1 VPVREP
7 ASKVHVEPPAPCE
20 TTGRKAVIRGLINS
34 AIAVT
39 AFLLTCVGLHALL
52 PFPEIDGGVSQKF
65 RFFAAH
71 KDEFDTL
78 FIGSSRIYFQ
88 ISPAIFD
95 RVTRESGLPTHS
107 FNFGIGG
114 MYLPETSYLLEQILK
129 LKPRNLRWVFIEY
142 DELQTKWSPENQT
155 SRRALYWADWKR
167 VSLLLRKLTGTGA
180 DTFSLPSPG
189 KLRDIVLEQRDEKN
203 TRDLLTFYVTQFER
217 NYTNVSRA
225 GDVLDYLWRH
235 DTSERRASYL
245 GAGAD
250 GYVARPGGMS
260 PSQSATY
267 ERGLAAA
274 TAEAG
279 TRPVSPYTIEAYR
292 QCAQEVR
299 NIGATPIFLIT
310 PSATQIGIATEST
323 GLPGVVMAF
332 NDPRTYPNLYRSSV
346 RRDGQHL
353 TKSGAEEFTRI
364 VAANFV
370 QLRKQARSSEQQSMA
385 GGLAAQSVFR
395 SNVIR

>member
-7 ASKVHVEPPAPCE
+7 VSKVHVEPLAPHKP
-20 TTGRKAVIRGLINS
+20 TGRKAVIRALTNAGIG
-34 AIAVT
+34 AA
-39 AFLLTCVGLHALL
+39 AFLVTCVGLRVVL

-78 FIGSSRIYFQ
+78 FIGSSRVYFQ
-88 ISPAIFD
+88 ISPAVFD

-114 MYLPETSYLLEQILK
+114 MYLPEISYLLEQILN

-142 DELQTKWSPENQT
+142 DEMQTKWSPENQT

-167 VSLLLRKLTGTGA
+167 VSLLLRKLTDAGT
-180 DTFSLPSPG
+180 DPLSLPSPA
-189 KLRDIVLEQRDEKN
+189 KLRDIVLRQKDEKN
-203 TRDLLTFYVTQFER
+203 TRSLLTFYAGQSEK
-217 NYTNVSRA
+217 NYTNVARA
-225 GDVLDYLWRH
+225 ADVFSHFLGR
-235 DTSERRASYL
+235 DTKERRASYL
-245 GAGAD
+245 GAASD
-250 GYVARPGGMS
+250 GYVTRPNRMS
-260 PSQSATY
+260 PNQVTAY
-267 ERGLAAA
+267 ERGLTAAMA
-274 TAEAG
+274 QTETYPLSAYAVEG
-279 TRPVSPYTIEAYR
+279 YR

-299 NIGATPIFLIT
+299 KIGAAPIFLIS
-310 PSATQIGIATEST
+310 PSTTEINVSAESA
-323 GLPGVVMAF
+323 GLTEVVMAF
-332 NDPRTYPNLYRSSV
+332 NNPRTYPNLYRSSV

-370 QLRKQARSSEQQSMA
+370 ELARA
-385 GGLAAQSVFR
+385 GD
-395 SNVIR
+395 IK

>member
-1 VPVREP
+1 MPVREP
-7 ASKVHVEPPAPCE
+7 VSKVHVEPPAPHKLSGRE
-20 TTGRKAVIRGLINS
+20 TVIRALTNT
-34 AIAVT
+34 AIGAV
-39 AFLLTCVGLHALL
+39 AFLITCAGLRVVL

-78 FIGSSRIYFQ
+78 FIGSSRVYFQ

-95 RVTRESGLPTHS
+95 RVTRESGMPTHS
-107 FNFGIGG
+107 FNFGVGG
-114 MYLPETSYLLEQILK
+114 MYLPETSYLLEQILN

-167 VSLLLRKLTGTGA
+167 VSLLLRKLTDAGT
-180 DTFSLPSPG
+180 DPVWLPSPA
-189 KLRDIVLEQRDEKN
+189 KLRDIVLRQKDEKN
-203 TRDLLTFYVTQFER
+203 TRSLLTFYAGQFEK
-217 NYTNVSRA
+217 NYTNVARAADVLQYFLGRDTKGRRA
-225 GDVLDYLWRH
+225 G
-235 DTSERRASYL
+235 YL
-245 GAGAD
+245 GVASD
-250 GYVARPGGMS
+250 GYVTRPNRIS
-260 PSQSATY
+260 PNQVAAY

-274 TAEAG
+274 MAQTD
-279 TRPVSPYTIEAYR
+279 THPLSPYAVEAYR

-299 NIGATPIFLIT
+299 ETGATPIFLIT
-310 PSATQIGIATEST
+310 PSTTQINVATEST
-323 GLPGVVMAF
+323 GLTGVVMAF
-332 NDPRTYPNLYRSSV
+332 NNPRTYPGLYRSSA

-370 QLRKQARSSEQQSMA
+370 ELARA
-385 GGLAAQSVFR
+385 GGVK
-395 SNVIR
+395 

>member
-1 VPVREP
+1 VPARELG
-7 ASKVHVEPPAPCE
+7 SRVHVEPPAPNKP
-20 TTGRKAVIRGLINS
+20 TGRKTLIQALTNTGIG
-34 AIAVT
+34 AA
-39 AFLLTCVGLHALL
+39 AFLITCVGLRVVL

-78 FIGSSRIYFQ
+78 FIGSSRVYFQ
-88 ISPAIFD
+88 ISPAVFD

-107 FNFGIGG
+107 FNFGVGG
-114 MYLPETSYLLEQILK
+114 MYLPETAYLLEQILN

-167 VSLLLRKLTGTGA
+167 VSLLLRKLTDAGTNP
-180 DTFSLPSPG
+180 FRLPSPA
-189 KLRDIVLEQRDEKN
+189 KLRDIVLRQKDEKN
-203 TRDLLTFYVTQFER
+203 TRSLLTFYAGQFEK
-217 NYTNVSRA
+217 NYTNVARA
-225 GDVLDYLWRH
+225 ADVLQYFLGR
-235 DTSERRASYL
+235 DTKERRVRYL
-245 GAGAD
+245 GVASD
-250 GYVARPGGMS
+250 GYVTRPNRMS
-260 PSQSATY
+260 PTQVAAY

-274 TAEAG
+274 MAQSDTH
-279 TRPVSPYTIEAYR
+279 PLSPYAVEAYR

-299 NIGATPIFLIT
+299 NNGATPIFLIT
-310 PSATQIGIATEST
+310 PSTTQINVATEGT
-323 GLPGVVMAF
+323 GLTSVVMAF
-332 NDPRTYPNLYRSSV
+332 NNPRTYPSLYRSSV

-370 QLRKQARSSEQQSMA
+370 ELARL
-385 GGLAAQSVFR
+385 GG
-395 SNVIR
+395 IK

>member
-1 VPVREP
+1 MPHKATP
-7 ASKVHVEPPAPCE
+7 
-20 TTGRKAVIRGLINS
+20 RKTLIQAVTNS
-34 AIAVT
+34 AIAVA
-39 AFLLTCVGLHALL
+39 AFLITCIGLHALL

-65 RFFAAH
+65 RFFSAH

-78 FIGSSRIYFQ
+78 FIGSSRVYFQ

-114 MYLPETSYLLEQILK
+114 MYLPESAYLLEQILN

-142 DELQTKWSPENQT
+142 DEMQTKWSPENQT

-167 VSLLLRKLTGTGA
+167 VSLLLRKLTDTGMGS
-180 DTFSLPSPG
+180 FWLPNPT
-189 KLRDIVLEQRDEKN
+189 KLRDIVLRQKDDKN
-203 TRDLLTFYVTQFER
+203 TRSLLTFYATQFER
-217 NYTNVSRA
+217 NYTNVARA
-225 GDVLDYLWRH
+225 ADVLDHFLQR
-235 DTSERRASYL
+235 DTNERRASYL
-245 GAGAD
+245 GAASD
-250 GYVARPGGMS
+250 GYVTRPNRMS
-260 PSQSATY
+260 PTQVAAY

-274 TAEAG
+274 MTQAG
-279 TRPVSPYTIEAYR
+279 ARPLSPYAVEAYR

-310 PSATQIGIATEST
+310 PSTTQINIATEST
-323 GLPGVVMAF
+323 GMPGVVMAF
-332 NDPRTYPNLYRSSV
+332 NNPRTYPGLYRSSV

-353 TKSGAEEFTRI
+353 TKSGSEEFTRV

-370 QLRKQARSSEQQSMA
+370 ELARA
-385 GGLAAQSVFR
+385 GE
-395 SNVIR
+395 IK

>member
-1 VPVREP
+1 VPIHELV
-7 ASKVHVEPPAPCE
+7 SKVHVESSIPHARR
-20 TTGRKAVIRGLINS
+20 RKTLIAGVTNSVIGV
-34 AIAVT
+34 A
-39 AFLLTCVGLHALL
+39 AFLITCFGLRAIL

-114 MYLPETSYLLEQILK
+114 MYLPESAYLLEQILN

-167 VSLLLRKLTGTGA
+167 VSLLLRKLTDAGTGPRW
-180 DTFSLPSPG
+180 LPDSA
-189 KLRDIVLEQRDEKN
+189 KLRDIVLRQNDEKN
-203 TRDLLTFYVTQFER
+203 TPSLLTFYVRQFER
-217 NYTNVSRA
+217 NYTNVARA
-225 GDVLDYLWRH
+225 ADVLDHFLGR
-235 DTSERRASYL
+235 DTNERRTSYL
-245 GAGAD
+245 GTASD
-250 GYVARPGGMS
+250 GYVPRAGGM
-260 PSQSATY
+260 PSSQAAAY

-274 TAEAG
+274 MAQAG
-279 TRPVSPYTIEAYR
+279 TRPLSPYTLEAYR
-292 QCAQEVR
+292 QCATEVR

-310 PSATQIGIATEST
+310 PSTTQINIAAEST
-323 GLPGVVMAF
+323 GAPGLVLAF
-332 NDPRTYPNLYRSSV
+332 NDPRTYPSLYRSSV
-346 RRDGQHL
+346 RRDRQHL

-364 VAANFV
+364 VAANLV
-370 QLRKQARSSEQQSMA
+370 ELARA
-385 GGLAAQSVFR
+385 GE
-395 SNVIR
+395 IK

>member
-1 VPVREP
+1 MPHKATR
-7 ASKVHVEPPAPCE
+7 
-20 TTGRKAVIRGLINS
+20 RKTLIAGVTNSVIG
-34 AIAVT
+34 VT
-39 AFLLTCVGLHALL
+39 AFLITCISLRAIL

-88 ISPAIFD
+88 ISPAVFD
-95 RVTRESGLPTHS
+95 RVTRENGMPTHS

-114 MYLPETSYLLEQILK
+114 MYLPETAYLLEQILN

-167 VSLLLRKLTGTGA
+167 VSLLLRKLTDAGTA
-180 DTFSLPSPG
+180 PLWRSNPA
-189 KLRDIVLEQRDEKN
+189 KLREVMLPQNDDKS
-203 TRDLLTFYVTQFER
+203 TGSLLTFYAGQFAK

-225 GDVLDYLWRH
+225 ADVLGYFLGR
-235 DTSERRASYL
+235 DTKERRASYL
-245 GAGAD
+245 GAASD
-250 GYVARPGGMS
+250 GYVTRPNRMS
-260 PSQSATY
+260 PSQTAAY

-274 TAEAG
+274 MGEAG
-279 TRPVSPYTIEAYR
+279 TRPLSSYAAEAYL
-292 QCAQEVR
+292 QCAREVR
-299 NIGATPIFLIT
+299 NIGAAPIFLLT
-310 PSATQIGIATEST
+310 PSTTQINIASKST
-323 GLPGVVMAF
+323 RAPGVVMAF
-332 NDPRTYPNLYRSSV
+332 NDPRTYPSLFRSSA

-353 TKSGAEEFTRI
+353 TKSGADEFTRI

-370 QLRKQARSSEQQSMA
+370 SLARA
-385 GGLAAQSVFR
+385 GE
-395 SNVIR
+395 IK

>member
-1 VPVREP
+1 MPVREP
-7 ASKVHVEPPAPCE
+7 ASKVHVEPPAPCGS
-20 TTGRKAVIRGLINS
+20 TGRKAVVRALINS
-34 AIAVT
+34 AICVA
-39 AFLLTCVGLHALL
+39 AFLLTCLGLHAVL

-114 MYLPETSYLLEQILK
+114 MYLPETSYLLEQILN
-129 LKPRNLRWVFIEY
+129 LKPRNLKWVFIEY
-142 DELQTKWSPENQT
+142 DDLQTKWSPANQT

-167 VSLLLRKLTGTGA
+167 VSLLLRKLTDAGT
-180 DTFSLPSPG
+180 DSLWLPTPA
-189 KLRDIVLEQRDEKN
+189 KLRDIILRQKEEKN
-203 TRDLLTFYVTQFER
+203 TRSLLMFYVTQLER

-225 GDVLDYLWRH
+225 ADLPGNFLRR

-245 GAGAD
+245 GAANN
-250 GYVARPGGMS
+250 GYVVRAGRMS
-260 PSQSATY
+260 PSQAATY

-274 TAEAG
+274 MPEAG
-279 TRPVSPYTIEAYR
+279 SRSLSRYSLEAYQ

-299 NIGATPIFLIT
+299 NVGATPIFLIT
-310 PSATQIGIATEST
+310 PSTTQIDIAVESDGAP
-323 GLPGVVMAF
+323 GLMMAF
-332 NDPRTYPNLYRSSV
+332 NNPQTYPDLYRSDV

-353 TKSGAEEFTRI
+353 TKAGAEEFTRL

-370 QLRKQARSSEQQSMA
+370 ELARAS
-385 GGLAAQSVFR
+385 GVK
-395 SNVIR
+395 